1 MTKFKP
7 SAAQQRF
14 YDWVSN
20 ESGNCILN
28 AVAGAG
34 KTTTIMHGIEK
45 MRGTVWFGVY
55 NKKMADEIKEK
66 LAGNRKLAKRAQFKA
81 QEQVTASTFH
91 SLGSSL
97 VRSIT
102 YPNRADVDDKKVAKI
117 VDSIILEK
125 EAHAQQ
131 ERDDLRALA
140 PTIIRLVSMAKN
152 RGFVPA
158 SQVRN
163 GLSNWDDVAA
173 WQAMADHFDI
183 GDTLDFDEI
192 DTAIGFART
201 VLRRST
207 KDIATIDFDD
217 MVYLPLARKMNLKP
231 WHRFQWVLI
240 DEAQDTNPTRRAL
253 AELVLAPGGRLVAV
267 GDPHQ
272 AIYGFTGADN
282 DSLEQ
287 IRYAFDAIE
296 LPLTTTY
303 RCPKNVVAHAQQW
316 VSHIEAH
323 DNNADGEVI
332 TQPYMDFVD
341 ALPNIDRAA
350 YGETA
355 ILCRFNKYLVGLC
368 FKMIRMGL
376 PAKIEG
382 RAIGDG
388 LVKLA
393 TRWKSAKTV
402 NGLTTKLEA
411 YQEREIA
418 KATAKGNEAK
428 VDRIVDEVATLMT
441 IIDRVRGNGLDRVT
455 DVVDAIEEIFADDVS
470 GKNLITL
477 CSAHKSK
484 GLEWD
489 TVYLLDR
496 EALMPSARAKK
507 DWEVAQENNLIYV
520 AVTRAKQTLVEVT
533 GVVEENDPTKR
544 EE

>member
-1 MTKFKP
+1 MTFKASP
-7 SAAQQRF
+7 AQQRF
-14 YDWVSN
+14 YDWVEN
-20 ESGNCILN
+20 ERGNCILN

-66 LAGNRKLAKRAQFKA
+66 LAGNKSLAKRAQFKA

-97 VRSIT
+97 VKSMT
-102 YPNRADVDDKKVAKI
+102 FPNKADVDDKKVQRI

-125 EAHAQQ
+125 EGVSQ
-131 ERDDLRALA
+131 EPRDDLRELA
-140 PTIIRLVSMAKN
+140 GPIVKLVSMAKN

-158 SQVRN
+158 DRVRG
-163 GLSNWDDVAA
+163 GLTNWDDVKA
-173 WQAMADHFDI
+173 WHAMADHFDI
-183 GDTLDFDEI
+183 GDTLEFDQI
-192 DTAIGFART
+192 DTAIAFART

-207 KDIATIDFDD
+207 SDLATIDFDD
-217 MVYLPLARKMNLKP
+217 MVYLPLARKLALKP
-231 WHRFQWVLI
+231 WHRFNWVLI

-267 GDPHQ
+267 GDPNQ

-287 IRYAFDAIE
+287 IRDAFNAVE

-303 RCPKNVVAHAQQW
+303 RCPKNVVAHARNW

-323 DNNADGEVI
+323 ESNADGQVL
-332 TQPYMDFVD
+332 QMPYAEFIDE
-341 ALPNIDRAA
+341 LPHLERASF
-350 YGETA
+350 GETA
-355 ILCRFNKYLVGLC
+355 ILCRHNKYLVGLC

-402 NGLTTKLEA
+402 NGLETKLKDYEA
-411 YQEREIA
+411 REIA
-418 KATAKGNEAK
+418 KAQARDNEAK

-441 IIDRVRGNGLDRVT
+441 IIERVRGNGLDRVT
-455 DVVDAIEEIFADDVS
+455 DVVDAIEEIFADNVAGS
-470 GKNLITL
+470 GLITL

-484 GLEWD
+484 GLEWN
-489 TVYLLDR
+489 TVYILDR
-496 EALMPSARAKK
+496 EALMPSKRAKK
-507 DWEVAQENNLIYV
+507 EWEIAQEQNLIYV

-533 GVVEENDPTKR
+533 GVVEEKDPTKG

>member
-1 MTKFKP
+1 MPFKP
-7 SAAQQRF
+7 SIAQQRF
-14 YDWVSN
+14 YDWVEN
-20 ESGNCILN
+20 ERGNCILN

-34 KTTTIMHGIEK
+34 KTTTIMHGIER

-66 LAGNRKLAKRAQFKA
+66 LAGNKKLAKRAQFKA

-97 VRSIT
+97 VKSMT
-102 YPNRADVDDKKVAKI
+102 YPNKADVDDKKVQRI

-125 EAHAQQ
+125 EGVSQ
-131 ERDDLRALA
+131 EPRHDLRDLSGA
-140 PTIIRLVSMAKN
+140 IVRLVSMAKN

-158 SQVRN
+158 DRVRD
-163 GLSNWDDVAA
+163 GLTNWDDVKA
-173 WQAMADHFDI
+173 WHAMADHFDI
-183 GDTLDFDEI
+183 GDTLDLEQV
-192 DTAIGFART
+192 DTAISFARV

-207 KDIATIDFDD
+207 SDMSTIDFDD
-217 MVYLPLARKMNLKP
+217 MVYLPLARKIDLKP
-231 WHRFQWVLI
+231 WHRYNWVLI

-253 AELVLAPGGRLVAV
+253 ASLVLAPGGRLVAV
-267 GDPHQ
+267 GDPNQ

-287 IRYAFDAIE
+287 IRDAFNAIE

-303 RCPKNVVAHAQQW
+303 RCPKNVVAHARNW

-323 DNNADGEVI
+323 EANIDGEVR
-332 TQPYMDFVD
+332 TEAYADFLD
-341 ALPNIDRAA
+341 ALPGIDRAA

-402 NGLTTKLEA
+402 NGLESKLREYEA
-411 YQEREIA
+411 REIA
-418 KATAKGNEAK
+418 KAQARDNEAK

-441 IIDRVRGNGLDRVT
+441 IIERVRAAGKDRVT
-455 DVVDAIEEIFADDVS
+455 DVTDAIDEIFEDGVA
-470 GKNLITL
+470 GKGMITL

-489 TVYLLDR
+489 TVNILDR
-496 EALMPSARAKK
+496 EALMPSKRAKK
-507 DWEVAQENNLIYV
+507 EWELAQEANLIYV

-533 GVVEENDPTKR
+533 GVVEEKDPTKG
-544 EE
+544 EA

>member
-1 MTKFKP
+1 MTFKASP
-7 SAAQQRF
+7 AQQRF
-14 YDWVSN
+14 YDWVEN
-20 ESGNCILN
+20 ERGNCILN

-66 LAGNRKLAKRAQFKA
+66 LAGNKSLAKRAQFKA

-97 VRSIT
+97 VKSMT
-102 YPNRADVDDKKVAKI
+102 FPNKADVDDKKVQRI

-125 EAHAQQ
+125 EGVSQ
-131 ERDDLRALA
+131 EPRDDLRELA
-140 PTIIRLVSMAKN
+140 GPIVKLVSMAKN

-158 SQVRN
+158 DRVRG
-163 GLSNWDDVAA
+163 GLTNWDDVKA
-173 WQAMADHFDI
+173 WHAMADHFDI
-183 GDTLDFDEI
+183 GDTLEFDQI
-192 DTAIGFART
+192 DTAIAFART

-207 KDIATIDFDD
+207 SDLATIDFDD
-217 MVYLPLARKMNLKP
+217 MVYLPLARKLSLKP
-231 WHRFQWVLI
+231 WHRFNWVLI

-267 GDPHQ
+267 GDPNQ

-287 IRYAFDAIE
+287 IRDAFNAVE

-303 RCPKNVVAHAQQW
+303 RCPKNVVAHARNW

-323 DNNADGEVI
+323 ESNADGQVL
-332 TQPYMDFVD
+332 QMPYAEFIDE
-341 ALPNIDRAA
+341 LPHLERASF
-350 YGETA
+350 GETA
-355 ILCRFNKYLVGLC
+355 ILCRYNKYLVGLC

-402 NGLTTKLEA
+402 NGLETKLKDYEA
-411 YQEREIA
+411 REIA
-418 KATAKGNEAK
+418 KAQARDNEAK

-441 IIDRVRGNGLDRVT
+441 IIERVRGNGLDRVT
-455 DVVDAIEEIFADDVS
+455 DVVDAIEEIFADNVAGS
-470 GKNLITL
+470 GLITL

-484 GLEWD
+484 GLEWN
-489 TVYLLDR
+489 TVYILDR
-496 EALMPSARAKK
+496 EALMPSKRAKK
-507 DWEVAQENNLIYV
+507 EWEIAQEQNLIYV

-533 GVVEENDPTKR
+533 GVVEEKDPTKR

>member
-1 MTKFKP
+1 MTFKP

-14 YDWVSN
+14 YDWVAN

-34 KTTTIMHGIEK
+34 KTTTIMHGIEN

-66 LAGNRKLAKRAQFKA
+66 LAGNKKLAKRAQFKA
-81 QEQVTASTFH
+81 DEQVTASTFH

-97 VRSIT
+97 VRSLT
-102 YPNRADVDDKKVAKI
+102 YPNRADVDDKKVRKI
-117 VDSIILEK
+117 IENIILEK
-125 EAHAQQ
+125 EGAAQQ
-131 ERDDLRALA
+131 PREDLRELA
-140 PTIIRLVSMAKN
+140 GPIEKLVSMAKN

-158 SQVRN
+158 SQVRD
-163 GLSNWDDVAA
+163 GLTNWDDVAA
-173 WQAMADHFDI
+173 WGAMADHFDI
-183 GDTLDFDEI
+183 GDTLDFDQM
-192 DTAIGFART
+192 DTAIAFART

-207 KDIATIDFDD
+207 SDLATIDFDD
-217 MVYLPLARKMNLKP
+217 MVYLPLAKKMNLKP

-253 AELVLAPGGRLVAV
+253 ARLVLAPGGRLVAV

-287 IRYAFDAIE
+287 IRDAFNAIE

-323 DNNADGEVI
+323 EGNADGEVLS
-332 TQPYMDFVD
+332 QPYGDFID
-341 ALPNIDRAA
+341 ALPNIERAA
-350 YGETA
+350 YGETS
-355 ILCRFNKYLVGLC
+355 ILCRYNKYLVGLC

-382 RAIGDG
+382 RAIGEG
-388 LVKLA
+388 LIKLA

-402 NGLTTKLEA
+402 NGLETKLREYEA
-411 YQEREIA
+411 REVA
-418 KATAKGNEAK
+418 KAQAKDNEQRAER
-428 VDRIVDEVATLMT
+428 VVDEVATILT
-441 IIDRVRGNGLDRVT
+441 VIERVRANGLDRVT
-455 DVVDAIEEIFADDVS
+455 DVVDAIEEIFADDVA
-470 GKNLITL
+470 GKGMITL

-496 EALMPSARAKK
+496 EALMPSKMAKK
-507 DWEVAQENNLIYV
+507 EWELAQERNLIYV
-520 AVTRAKQTLVEVT
+520 AVTRAKQTLIEVT
-533 GVVEENDPTKR
+533 GVAEERDPTKADA
-544 EE
+544 